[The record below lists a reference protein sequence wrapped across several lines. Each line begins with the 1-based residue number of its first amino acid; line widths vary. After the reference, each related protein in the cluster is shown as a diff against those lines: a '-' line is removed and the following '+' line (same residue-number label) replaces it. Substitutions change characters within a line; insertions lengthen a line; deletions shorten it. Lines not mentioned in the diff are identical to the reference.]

1 MSAINDDHWRLIRL
15 RCALCFLSAVL
26 VTIGIPLRS
35 IAAQVNKPAVA
46 TNAFMV
52 QDDESSPDDTDVPPQ
67 EVDKYIKVYKAM
79 QQNHSLTV
87 EQAASQQGLSV
98 SDFRSLEDRIQ
109 RNDALLAHVRESLRP
124 QASASPGD

>member
-1 MSAINDDHWRLIRL
+1 MSAINHDHWRLIRL
-15 RCALCFLSAVL
+15 RSALCFLAAAL
-26 VTIGIPLRS
+26 VTIGVPLRAV
-35 IAAQVNKPAVA
+35 AAQVNKPGVA

-87 EQAASQQGLSV
+87 EQAAAQQGLSV
-98 SDFRSLEDRIQ
+98 ADFRSLEDRIQ